1 MRQLKTH
8 GLQILTHI
16 AALLPLAILA
26 WDFGQGRLTA
36 NPIQE
41 ITLRTGTYSLV
52 LLVLS
57 LACTPVSAVFG
68 LKPVLRLRRP
78 LGLYGLM
85 YASLHFLNFIGL
97 DYGFDFNLLRADVFG
112 KGYIWVGFVALLAL
126 LPVAITSTKGWV
138 RRLGKNWER
147 LHWLVYPAALLAVI
161 HFLMLVKEDFREPL
175 LYGAVVVLLLIV
187 RIQGVTKVVSKLRRR
202 PQREQG
208 NHSVKMASSANQ

>member
-1 MRQLKTH
+1 MQRLRRH

-16 AALLPLAILA
+16 AALLPLVLLV
-26 WDFGQGRLTA
+26 WDFTQNQLTV

-41 ITLRTGTYSLV
+41 ITLRTGIYSLV

-57 LACTPVSAVFG
+57 LACTPVSTVFG
-68 LKPVLRLRRP
+68 LKPVLPLRRP

-97 DYGFDFNLLRADVFG
+97 DYGFDFNLLRVDVFG
-112 KGYIWVGFVALLAL
+112 KGYMWVGFVALLAL

-147 LHWLVYPAALLAVI
+147 LHWLVYPAALLAVT
-161 HFLMLVKEDFREPL
+161 HFLLLVKADIREPL
-175 LYGAVVVLLLIV
+175 IYGTIVALLLIV
-187 RIQGVTKVVSKLRRR
+187 RIPGVSKAANRLLGKLRGS
-202 PQREQG
+202 QEIAL
-208 NHSVKMASSANQ
+208 KK